1 MPEFY
6 RKKVVKLLRSYIT
19 VQGDMWDSI
28 AYKCYGD
35 ESGINVLMDANQAYL
50 DTVIFPAGVELKIPE
65 YVKPVTN
72 ILPPWRR

>member
-1 MPEFY
+1 MSKTY
-6 RKKVVKLLRSYIT
+6 TT

-35 ESGINVLMDANQAYL
+35 EAGINALITANESYI
-50 DTVIFPAGVELKIPE
+50 DTVVFPAGIVLTVPE
-65 YVKPVTN
+65 YTKPVTN